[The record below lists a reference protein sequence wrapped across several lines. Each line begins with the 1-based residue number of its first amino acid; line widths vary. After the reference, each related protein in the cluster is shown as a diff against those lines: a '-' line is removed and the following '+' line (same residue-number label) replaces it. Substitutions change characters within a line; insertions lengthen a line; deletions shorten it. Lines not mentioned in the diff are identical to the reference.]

1 MGPVEVTRIPGVR
14 QYVSLFWRENER
26 MRAGPLPARPRSIL
40 LVRLSARG
48 DIVFSSPLV
57 RALRRT
63 FPDARLT
70 WMAESHTKDLMEHHP
85 ELDDLI
91 VVERHEWKGLWK
103 QRRFGDLF
111 RALETFLRDLRS
123 RDFDVAL
130 DLQGLLR
137 SGILTYLSGAS
148 VRLGLGS
155 KEGSRMFMTRVV
167 PRDRGDPRKISSE
180 YRYLA
185 EELGLEVGDF
195 AMEVPLAPADRE
207 WARDR
212 VRELGLEGGFLVA
225 VPFTTRPQKHWF
237 EDRWA
242 RLMDRVAQEI
252 GLPTVVLGGPGDEGA
267 FQRIRG
273 MARIEPVSLV
283 GKTNLTQAGAMIERA
298 ALVIGVD
305 TGLSHMGI
313 AFRRPTVAIFGSTIP
328 YSEPPT
334 DRAKVLV
341 HRLACSPCR
350 GNPTCDGDFTGLR
363 LVTVDEVMA
372 AAQEVLAKG
381 ELEGI
386 RKKEFSAPPV
396 VAADP
401 GSHGA
406 PEEVRG
412 HSGDRLP

>member
-1 MGPVEVTRIPGVR
+1 M
-14 QYVSLFWRENER
+14 S
-26 MRAGPLPARPRSIL
+26 AGLLPARPRSIL

-63 FPDARLT
+63 FPDVRLT
-70 WMAESHTKDLMEHHP
+70 WMAESHTKDLMEYHP

-91 VVERHEWKGLWK
+91 VVERHEWMRLWK
-103 QRRFGDLF
+103 QRRFGQLF
-111 RALETFLRDLRS
+111 RALERFLKELRR
-123 RDFDVAL
+123 RDFDVAM

-137 SGILTYLSGAS
+137 SGIMTYLSGAPI
-148 VRLGLGS
+148 RLGLGS
-155 KEGSRMFMTRVV
+155 KEGSRHLMTRVI
-167 PRDRGDPRKISSE
+167 PRDRGDRRKISSE
-180 YRYLA
+180 YRYMA

-195 AMEVPLAPADRE
+195 AMEVHLGPADGE

-212 VRELGLEGGFLVA
+212 VRELDLEGGFFVA
-225 VPFTTRPQKHWF
+225 IPFTTRPQKHWL

-242 RLMDRVAQEI
+242 LLMDRVTEEM
-252 GLPTVVLGGPGDEGA
+252 GLPTVVLGGPGDDAA
-267 FQRIRG
+267 FQRIRS

-298 ALVIGVD
+298 SLVIGVD

-313 AFRRPTVAIFGSTIP
+313 AFHRPTIAIFGSTIP

-334 DRAKVLV
+334 DRARVLV
-341 HRLACSPCR
+341 HRLHCSPCG
-350 GNPTCDGDFTGLR
+350 GNPTCNGDFTCLK
-363 LVTVDEVMA
+363 LVTVDEVMVA
-372 AAQEVLAKG
+372 AREVLAKD
-381 ELEGI
+381 EREEI
-386 RKKEFSAPPV
+386 RNRETPALPV

-401 GSHGA
+401 PSHGE

-412 HSGDRLP
+412 PSGARLP